1 MAEGEVSYI
10 MQRTMR
16 IKMDSELEE
25 RFIEKCRSL
34 KVNADEVIT
43 KLIEQFIEGQSVL
56 EGQEFADGLTVG
68 EYLDLSEEEK
78 DALWSK
84 WEKVAEQ
91 QVGYIVKDAKPDAL
105 PPR

>member
-1 MAEGEVSYI
+1 MGRDVKITLDPALEKRFVDKCKSLQMDVEEVVNKLI
-10 MQRTMR
+10 
-16 IKMDSELEE
+16 E
-25 RFIEKCRSL
+25 RFIEGR
-34 KVNADEVIT
+34 
-43 KLIEQFIEGQSVL
+43 SVL
-56 EGQEFADGLTVG
+56 EEQEFANGLTVG
-68 EYLDLSEEEK
+68 EYLDLSEKEK

>member
-1 MAEGEVSYI
+1 MKITLDPTLEKRFVDKCKSLEMDVEEVVS
-10 MQRTMR
+10 
-16 IKMDSELEE
+16 
-25 RFIEKCRSL
+25 
-34 KVNADEVIT
+34 

-56 EGQEFADGLTVG
+56 EAQEFADGLTVG

-84 WEKVAEQ
+84 WERVAEQ
-91 QVGYIVKDAKPDAL
+91 KVGYIVKDAKPDAL

>member
-1 MAEGEVSYI
+1 
-10 MQRTMR
+10 
-16 IKMDSELEE
+16 
-25 RFIEKCRSL
+25 
-34 KVNADEVIT
+34 
-43 KLIEQFIEGQSVL
+43 
-56 EGQEFADGLTVG
+56 LTVR

-105 PPR
+105 PLCQQC

>member
-1 MAEGEVSYI
+1 VKVTLDPTLEKRFVDKCKSLEMDVEEVVS
-10 MQRTMR
+10 
-16 IKMDSELEE
+16 
-25 RFIEKCRSL
+25 
-34 KVNADEVIT
+34 
-43 KLIEQFIEGQSVL
+43 KLIERFVEGQPIS

-84 WEKVAEQ
+84 WEKVAEK

>member
-1 MAEGEVSYI
+1 
-10 MQRTMR
+10 MQRTMS

-25 RFIEKCRSL
+25 RFIQKCRSL
-34 KVNADEVIT
+34 KVSADEVIL
-43 KLIEQFIEGQSVL
+43 KLIEQFIKGQSVL
-56 EGQEFADGLTVG
+56 EFQEFADGLTVG

-91 QVGYIVKDAKPDAL
+91 QVGYIFANSVDA
-105 PPR
+105 

>member
-1 MAEGEVSYI
+1 MGQNVKI
-10 MQRTMR
+10 ILDPT
-16 IKMDSELEE
+16 LEK
-25 RFIEKCRSL
+25 RFVDKCESL
-34 KVNADEVIT
+34 EMNVEEAVN
-43 KLIEQFIEGQSVL
+43 KLIEQFIKGQSVL
-56 EGQEFADGLTVG
+56 EAQEFADGLTVK

-91 QVGYIVKDAKPDAL
+91 QVGYVVKDAKPDAL

>member
-1 MAEGEVSYI
+1 MKITLDPTLEKRFVDKCKSLEMDVEEVVS
-10 MQRTMR
+10 
-16 IKMDSELEE
+16 
-25 RFIEKCRSL
+25 
-34 KVNADEVIT
+34 

-56 EGQEFADGLTVG
+56 EAQEFADGLTVG

-91 QVGYIVKDAKPDAL
+91 KVGYIVKDAKPNAL